1 MTKSGAEISS
11 RFAPLFANPF
21 SRSSMTD
28 SILLQFSCR
37 LKAWIVVFAMALLPV
52 F

>member
-11 RFAPLFANPF
+11 RFAPLFTNLS
-21 SRSSMTD
+21 SRFSMTD

-37 LKAWIVVFAMALLPV
+37 LKAWIVVFAAILLPV